1 MKFAMGNAVEILKKE
16 ADHMLPDCDHNG
28 VTEGA
33 ALLEMMT
40 TSVRAYVQ
48 NSFRTILQSASTA

>member
-16 ADHMLPDCDHNG
+16 ADHMPPDSDHNG
-28 VTEGA
+28 VTEWA

-40 TSVRAYVQ
+40 T
-48 NSFRTILQSASTA
+48 